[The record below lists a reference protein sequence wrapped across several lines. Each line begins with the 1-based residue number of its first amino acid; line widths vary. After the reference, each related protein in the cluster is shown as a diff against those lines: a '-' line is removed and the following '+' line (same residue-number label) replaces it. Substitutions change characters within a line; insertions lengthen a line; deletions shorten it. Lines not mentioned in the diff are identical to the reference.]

1 MNASLFVPNT
11 LRLVNS
17 VCQAMRN
24 CSKLSRDNR
33 FGDLMTKTN
42 LGDPLTLPC
51 GATLPNRLCKS
62 AMTEGLADD
71 HNRATDKHA
80 RLYKAW
86 AEGGLGLSVTGNVM
100 VDKRYLERAAN
111 IVIDGEQT
119 DEQMLGLSNMA
130 EAGRAAGGHIWMQ
143 ISHAGRQSPKAIATE
158 PVAPSAIGEV
168 ALPGGLFAKPRALT
182 TDEIKDVIDRFAHTA
197 SVAKT
202 AGFTGVQVHSAHG
215 YLLSEFLNPL
225 INQREDDWGGS
236 LENRARLLL
245 EIIAAVRTAV
255 GSDYPIGVKLNS
267 SDFQKGGFALDE
279 CISVVGMLEQAGVD
293 LVEISGGNYEQPALL
308 GIEGLEPVYKDE
320 TAVKAS
326 TRAREAYFLNYAT
339 AIRENCNIPLM
350 VTGGF
355 RSREAMLAALNED
368 DIQVIGLAR
377 PLCVDTDLPERLIE
391 GSLDRL
397 TSWEDTLA
405 LGPGIF
411 GPQSSNPTLRAMN
424 GFANMAFFY
433 RNILRLG
440 EGRPTKRKMN
450 LLFAF
455 IKHQMTDAQD
465 AKNLK
470 R

>member
-1 MNASLFVPNT
+1 
-11 LRLVNS
+11 
-17 VCQAMRN
+17 
-24 CSKLSRDNR
+24 
-33 FGDLMTKTN
+33 MTKIN
-42 LGDPLTLPC
+42 MGDPLTLPC

-80 RLYKAW
+80 RLYQAW

-111 IVIDGEQT
+111 IVIDGEQS
-119 DEQMLGLSNMA
+119 DEQMQGLSKMA
-130 EAGRAAGGHIWMQ
+130 EAGRAGGGHIWMQ

-182 TDEIKDVIDRFAHTA
+182 VDEIQNVIARFAHTA
-197 SVAKT
+197 TVAKLT
-202 AGFTGVQVHSAHG
+202 GFTGVQIHSAHG

-225 INQREDDWGGS
+225 INQREDEWGGS

-245 EIIAAVRTAV
+245 EIIAAVRAAV

-339 AIRENCNIPLM
+339 AIRENCNVPLM

-355 RSREAMLAALNED
+355 RSREAMLAALNDD
-368 DIQVIGLAR
+368 DIQIIGLAR

-397 TSWEDTLA
+397 TPWEDSLA
-405 LGPGIF
+405 LGPGFF